1 MTGGNEITSKGRCLC
16 GRVTFEI
23 SSAPAMT
30 LACHCKGCQRLTS
43 SAYSVSGVFP
53 REAFTLTSGEV
64 VIGALHGDARHYY
77 CDHCKTW
84 VYTVP
89 PGDAPVWNVR
99 LTLLD
104 KPPAGKP
111 HVEMFLDEALDWALI
126 GSPHQYRGF
135 APPGDFAAL
144 ADSFA
149 ARNAEKAD

>member
-1 MTGGNEITSKGRCLC
+1 
-16 GRVTFEI
+16 
-23 SSAPAMT
+23 MT

-53 REAFTLTSGEV
+53 KEAFTLTSGEV
-64 VIGALHGDARHYY
+64 VIGALHGEVQHYY

-104 KPPAGKP
+104 DPPSGKP
-111 HVEMFLDEALDWALI
+111 HVEMYIDEALDWAVI
-126 GSPHQYRGF
+126 GSAHQYPQF
-135 APPGDFAAL
+135 PPPEDFGKL
-144 ADSFA
+144 AESFA
-149 ARNAEKAD
+149 ATQATSG